1 VTSPSRTIAIVG
13 GGFSGTVLASHL
25 LRFSYWK
32 PLHVVLVERG
42 RIGRGVA
49 YAESEYPYLLN
60 VPAARMSTS
69 SRDPQEFLRFA
80 RQKLPDARAEDF
92 LPRSLYGEYLES
104 LLAEAE
110 ARSPPHVRLERV
122 QGEVQA
128 IRRQEDAAQR
138 CLTLALADGRIIAAD
153 TVVLA
158 TGNPPPA
165 QLPGIEALAGTGR
178 YFADPWAAPQTFRP
192 GETILAVGTG
202 LTMADVVLA
211 GAAATGGQ
219 VQLHALSRHGLIP
232 PSQTAFRFS
241 AAQCEGDGGTLL
253 RAASTS
259 ARSLLRAVRELA
271 RGLEAQ
277 GSDWR
282 EAVTFV
288 RNLAPALWQ
297 RLSSRERQ
305 RFLRHAR
312 TYWDIHRHRL
322 PQATLSG
329 LMQLRLAGQL
339 HVHAGRIVR
348 LEPAGNRVQVTWR
361 PRGSDENHILVV
373 DRIVNCTGPDY
384 NPRRTCSALLE
395 QLLSDGLVS
404 PDTLGLGL
412 RTGSHGAVQDGQGR
426 LASDLYYLGPLLRA
440 DHWESTAVPELRGHA
455 ERLAHFLA
463 VPAAAGRTLPVRL
476 PEPQRFRSIA

>member
-49 YAESEYPYLLN
+49 FAESEYPYLLN
-60 VPAARMSTS
+60 VPAARMSAS

-80 RQKLPDARAEDF
+80 RQHVPDATAEDF

-110 ARSPPHVRLERV
+110 ARCPSHVRLERL
-122 QGEVQA
+122 QGEVKS
-128 IRRQEDAAQR
+128 IRRQEGAAQG
-138 CLTLALADGRIIAAD
+138 CLTLALADGRLITAD

-165 QLPGIEALAGTGR
+165 NLPGVEALAGTGR
-178 YFADPWAAPQTFRP
+178 YFADPWDAPQAFRA
-192 GETILAVGTG
+192 GETVLAVGSG

-211 GAAATGGQ
+211 GAAAAGGQ
-219 VQLHALSRHGLIP
+219 VQMHALSRHGLVP
-232 PSQTAFRFS
+232 PSQTSFRFS
-241 AAQCEGDGGTLL
+241 SAQCEGDGGTLL

-271 RGLEAQ
+271 QGLEAQ
-277 GSDWR
+277 GGDWR

-288 RNLAPALWQ
+288 RNLAPVLWQ

-339 HVHAGRIVR
+339 QVHAGRIVR
-348 LEPAGNRVQVTWR
+348 LEPAGDRVRVTWR
-361 PRGSDENHILVV
+361 ARGSDGHQTLLV

-384 NPRRTCSALLE
+384 NPRRTRSALLE

-412 RTGSHGAVQDGQGR
+412 RTGTHGAALDAQGR
-426 LASDLYYLGPLLRA
+426 HASDLFYLGPMLRA
-440 DHWESTAVPELRGHA
+440 DHWEATAVHELRGHA
-455 ERLAHFLA
+455 ERLAHFLTAPSA
-463 VPAAAGRTLPVRL
+463 VGRTQPARL
-476 PEPQRFRSIA
+476 AEPQRFRSIA